1 MQIISKL
8 KESSFQNCTVR
19 FHSLYVSRCC
29 TPLKRVTIFLHIL
42 LQRREETMMARIREA
57 ECDQM
62 IGELKQKM
70 AAMEIQKEEV
80 LAADRLESKGG
91 SQELANTI
99 FDLQE
104 EVTDDTQ
111 NKVTVLAS
119 VLISEKPKCDM
130 SRVHVTLTPRS
141 NTCTVF
147 YCKCI
152 YS

>member
-1 MQIISKL
+1 
-8 KESSFQNCTVR
+8 
-19 FHSLYVSRCC
+19 
-29 TPLKRVTIFLHIL
+29 
-42 LQRREETMMARIREA
+42 MMARIREA

-91 SQELANTI
+91 TQELANTI

-111 NKVTVLAS
+111 NKVTVHAS
-119 VLISEKPKCDM
+119 VLILEKPKCDM
-130 SRVHVTLTPRS
+130 SRAQILYFLANAFTP
-141 NTCTVF
+141 N
-147 YCKCI
+147 
-152 YS
+152 

>member
-1 MQIISKL
+1 
-8 KESSFQNCTVR
+8 
-19 FHSLYVSRCC
+19 
-29 TPLKRVTIFLHIL
+29 
-42 LQRREETMMARIREA
+42 MMARIREA

-104 EVTDDTQ
+104 EVTDETQ
-111 NKVTVLAS
+111 NNVTVLAS
-119 VLISEKPKCDM
+119 VLIFEKPKCDM
-130 SRVHVTLTPRS
+130 SKAH
-141 NTCTVF
+141 
-147 YCKCI
+147 CI
-152 YS
+152 FL

>member
-1 MQIISKL
+1 
-8 KESSFQNCTVR
+8 
-19 FHSLYVSRCC
+19 
-29 TPLKRVTIFLHIL
+29 
-42 LQRREETMMARIREA
+42 MMARIREA

-119 VLISEKPKCDM
+119 VLI
-130 SRVHVTLTPRS
+130 
-141 NTCTVF
+141 F
-147 YCKCI
+147 
-152 YS
+152 